1 MFSNEKLTM
10 LANIEGFEDSMQML
24 EEIMVDSVNPGICTN
39 EDCDYTTEVEPDQDK
54 GYCEVCGTQ
63 TVKSALILANII

>member
-1 MFSNEKLTM
+1 MFSDEKLNT
-10 LANIEGFEDSMQML
+10 LAEIEGFDDVLVML
-24 EEIMVDSVNPGICTN
+24 EEIITDSVSPGICMN
-39 EDCDYTTEVEPDQDK
+39 EDCDYTIEVEPDQDK